1 MKLSCHYHINNNNN
15 NNNHNGCCVEAS
27 YYSSMPNKGAISFLR
42 SAIMIDKNLASQ
54 NQRIGVSKHM
64 KQFLFEKNNI
74 LSQAPECHFNVDF

>member
-1 MKLSCHYHINNNNN
+1 
-15 NNNHNGCCVEAS
+15 
-27 YYSSMPNKGAISFLR
+27 MPNKGAISFLR

-64 KQFLFEKNNI
+64 KQFLFERNSI